1 VYTPIFL
8 NQMDIKYKLIITFL
22 VERILYFIM
31 SYRKTSDPRIE
42 RDGTRY
48 RVRWRDRLGK
58 RISKTF
64 NTSEEAEEYRQSL
77 LGQEPPASKNS
88 DGSFAKSL
96 PFSPHLARIREIA
109 SDGARSSEDRWST
122 ILELCIP
129 AVIDEVE
136 NSLLYP
142 SQAARI
148 IAQLA
153 SAASRHLQFDRLRCE
168 FLELR
173 NLVREKMGETSDKL
187 GGGIG

>member
-1 VYTPIFL
+1 
-8 NQMDIKYKLIITFL
+8 
-22 VERILYFIM
+22 M

-42 RDGTRY
+42 RDGARY
-48 RVRWRDRLGK
+48 RVRWRDKAGK

-64 NTSEEAEEYRQSL
+64 NTPEEAEAYRKSII
-77 LGQEPPASKNS
+77 GHEPPASKNG
-88 DGSFAKSL
+88 DGSIDEGL
-96 PFSPHLARIREIA
+96 PFSPHLARIREIT

-136 NSLLYP
+136 KHLLYP

-153 SAASRHLQFDRLRCE
+153 SAASRHLQFDKLRCE
-168 FLELR
+168 FVELR
-173 NLVREKMGETSDKL
+173 ALVREKMGELADRP